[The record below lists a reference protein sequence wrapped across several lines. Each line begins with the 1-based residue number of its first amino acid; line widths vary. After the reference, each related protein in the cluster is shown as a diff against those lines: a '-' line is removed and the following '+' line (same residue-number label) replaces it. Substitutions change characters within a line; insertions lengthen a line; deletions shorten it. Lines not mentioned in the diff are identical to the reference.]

1 MMSLRS
7 NTITRT
13 LRAITIMVVAATS
26 FSSCYDNKEAKKIV
40 KDYLDTHLKS
50 ADYDTEYFSKVDST
64 FRVTDS
70 MLNVMQNNAKHL
82 GMFKSQ
88 NFGNRGTKRKLNY
101 IRVRYHINTDTI
113 RQIFYIDS
121 NMQHVV
127 GIKSDF

>member
-1 MMSLRS
+1 MSLRS

-13 LRAITIMVVAATS
+13 LRAITILVVAATS
-26 FSSCYDNKEAKKIV
+26 FSACYDNKEAKKIV

-70 MLNVMQNNAKHL
+70 MLNVMQNNAKRL
-82 GMFKSQ
+82 VMFKSQ
-88 NFGNRGTKRKLNY
+88 NFGNRGTTRKLNY
-101 IRVRYHINTDTI
+101 IRVRYHINNDTI